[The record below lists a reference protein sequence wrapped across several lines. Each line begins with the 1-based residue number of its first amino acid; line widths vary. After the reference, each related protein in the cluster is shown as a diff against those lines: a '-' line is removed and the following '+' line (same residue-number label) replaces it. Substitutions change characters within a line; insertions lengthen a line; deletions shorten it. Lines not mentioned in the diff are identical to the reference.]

1 MAKAKPKQTE
11 VNEMSFLD
19 HLEVLRWTLVRSAV
33 AVFIGSAIAFVMKGF
48 IFNKIILLPKDPNFY
63 TYRFLCDIS
72 KKFGFEGMCITD
84 IPFIVQSRTMAG
96 QFSAHIWTSIT
107 VGFIVAFPYI
117 IYEIWK
123 FIKPGLYKKE
133 QKNAKSFIIIS
144 SFLFFIGIIFG
155 YFVITPLS
163 VNFFGGYR
171 VADQVENNIDLNSYI
186 ALLRA
191 GVLSA
196 GLLFEIPIIIY
207 FLTKLGLVTPAYL
220 KKYRKFALVFVL
232 ILAALIT
239 PPDVISQ
246 IIVTI
251 PMMILYEISIYISK
265 MVVKKEKKKSELPKK
280 V

>member
-1 MAKAKPKQTE
+1 MAKIKEKEA
-11 VNEMSFLD
+11 NEMSFLD

-33 AVFIGSAIAFVMKGF
+33 AVFIGSALAFIMKGF
-48 IFNKIILLPKDPNFY
+48 IFNQIILLPKDPRFF
-63 TYRFLCDIS
+63 TYRFLCTIS
-72 KKFGFEGMCITD
+72 KKFGFEDMCITD

-107 VGFIVAFPYI
+107 VGFILAFPFI

-123 FIKPGLYKKE
+123 FIKPGLYPKE

-144 SFLFFIGIIFG
+144 SLLFFIGIVFG
-155 YFVITPLS
+155 YYVITPLS

-171 VADQVENNIDLNSYI
+171 VADQIENNIDLTSYI

-191 GVLSA
+191 GVLSS

-207 FLTKLGLVTPAYL
+207 FLTKLGLVTPAFL
-220 KKYRKFALVFVL
+220 KKYRKYALVIVL

-265 MVVKKEKKKSELPKK
+265 FVTKKENQKSTLPKK